1 MNLVIDVGNT
11 RVKTALF
18 EGVKLQGHK
27 VFLKE
32 EIVAELKI
40 VSEKH
45 KIDYAIISSVASIS
59 EEKLNKIEKLFH
71 LIQLSHKLKLPFKN
85 KYKTPETL
93 GADRIALIA
102 AAMQNYSNNSVLVID
117 AGTCITFDFVNRKKE
132 YYGGAISPGV
142 EMRYKALNTFTVNLP
157 LLELD
162 YPENLIGDS
171 TENSIHSG
179 IINGVLSEIEG
190 IIERYKE
197 LDENLT
203 VVLTG
208 GDTNFLAK
216 RLKNGIFANPVFL
229 LEGLNYILNY
239 NTKND

>member
-18 EGVKLQGHK
+18 EGVKLQSHNI
-27 VFLKE
+27 FLKE
-32 EIVAELKI
+32 EILAKLKTL
-40 VSEKH
+40 SRNH
-45 KIDYAIISSVASIS
+45 KIDYAIISSVALIS
-59 EEKLNKIEKLFH
+59 EEKLNEIEKLFH
-71 LIQLSHKLKLPFKN
+71 LIRLSYKLKLPFKN

-93 GADRIALIA
+93 GADRIALIG
-102 AAMQNYSNNSVLVID
+102 AAMQNYSSNSVLVID

-142 EMRYKALNTFTVNLP
+142 EMRYKAINTFTTNLP

-162 YPENLIGDS
+162 YPKKLIGNS

-190 IIERYKE
+190 VIERYKE
-197 LDENLT
+197 FDEKLT

-216 RLKNGIFANPVFL
+216 RLKNGIFANPNFL

-239 NTKND
+239 NIKND

>member
-1 MNLVIDVGNT
+1 M
-11 RVKTALF
+11 
-18 EGVKLQGHK
+18 Q
-27 VFLKE
+27 
-32 EIVAELKI
+32 
-40 VSEKH
+40 
-45 KIDYAIISSVASIS
+45 
-59 EEKLNKIEKLFH
+59 EKLNEIEKLFH
-71 LIQLSHKLKLPFKN
+71 LIRLSYKLKLPFKN

-93 GADRIALIA
+93 GADRIALIG
-102 AAMQNYSNNSVLVID
+102 AAMQNYSSNSVLVID

-142 EMRYKALNTFTVNLP
+142 EMRYKAINTFTTNLP

-162 YPENLIGDS
+162 YPKKLIGNS

-190 IIERYKE
+190 VIERYKE
-197 LDENLT
+197 FDEKLT

-216 RLKNGIFANPVFL
+216 RLKNGIFANPNFL

-239 NTKND
+239 NIKND

>member
-18 EGVKLQGHK
+18 EGVKIQNHK

-32 EIVAELKI
+32 DI
-40 VSEKH
+40 VSQLKKISKKH
-45 KIDYAIISSVASIS
+45 KIMYAIISSVASIS
-59 EEKLNKIEKLFH
+59 DKNLNVIEKLFP
-71 LIQLSHKLKLPFKN
+71 LVELSHKLKLPFKN
-85 KYKTPETL
+85 KYKTPSTL
-93 GADRIALIA
+93 GVDRIALIGA
-102 AAMQNYSNNSVLVID
+102 AIQSYGNSSVLVID
-117 AGTCITFDFVNRKKE
+117 AGSCITFDYVNDLKE

-142 EMRYKALNTFTVNLP
+142 EMRYKALNTFTANLP
-157 LLELD
+157 LLKSG
-162 YPENLIGDS
+162 YPENLIGNS

-190 IIERYKE
+190 VIEKYKAI
-197 LDENLT
+197 DENLT

-216 RLKNGIFANPVFL
+216 RLKNGIFANPNFL

-239 NTKND
+239 NIKND